1 MLNDRLD
8 TTTLLKAEIA
18 WPSIGQDHTQLDW
31 IDHMSA
37 AAAWL
42 TSNVGREGLMWRWRR
57 APGGGLAVQFLRP
70 QDLAWFMLRWT
81 AP

>member
-18 WPSIGQDHTQLDW
+18 WPAIADHSHQLDW
-31 IDHMSA
+31 IDHMFEVD
-37 AAAWL
+37 AWL
-42 TSNVGREGLMWRWRR
+42 VSNVGQEGDMWRWRR

-70 QDLAWFMLRWT
+70 QDLAWFQLRWT